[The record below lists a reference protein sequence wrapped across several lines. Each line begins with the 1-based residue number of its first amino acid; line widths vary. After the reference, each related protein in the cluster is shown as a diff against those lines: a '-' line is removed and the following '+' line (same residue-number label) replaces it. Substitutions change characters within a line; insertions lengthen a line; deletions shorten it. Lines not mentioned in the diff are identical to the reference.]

1 MSVIDFGALNV
12 RMKTVEVHDKNIF
25 LMKGFGAVG
34 CSANSSNYPRPPS
47 MPRKQQ
53 AGHLRLSGAAF
64 PLFFFNQHSSS
75 NFFLIFK
82 LQST

>member
-12 RMKTVEVHDKNIF
+12 RMKTVEVHDKNFF

-47 MPRKQQ
+47 MPRKIQ
-53 AGHLRLSGAAF
+53 AGHLRLSGAAL
-64 PLFFFNQHSSS
+64 PLLFSTHL
-75 NFFLIFK
+75 FLIFTHPNK
-82 LQST
+82 MNNAP